1 MKKLQNAKTIY
12 VKGMHCASC
21 ELLIEKT
28 IEDYAGVKEVDASLE
43 KGQVKIVSEKN
54 ELVSIEKLNQEFKD
68 AGYKFSNKQFPKE
81 NHRLFELSDAGLEI
95 NKSKLYEYL
104 KIFGIL
110 IFVLILVMLINNSNL
125 GRYAG
130 VDADS
135 SLLAFLVLG
144 IVAGLSSCAALVG
157 GLLLVM
163 TKQWND
169 LYITDKTNKLKFQPH
184 ILFHA
189 GRLIGYFVFGGFL
202 GLLGQVVSIGSGT
215 SFAIVI
221 IAVSVIMFVLALQM
235 IGVRQVQNLQIKT
248 PKVISKFITNESN
261 FSGKFAP
268 FILGALTFLLPC
280 GFTLIA
286 QAAAL
291 ASSGFLKGGLIMLF
305 FAIGTLPILGGISLT
320 GVKFNTKPKFTSM
333 FNKTAGILIVV
344 FAIYTINA
352 QLNVLG
358 LKSLND
364 LDLRSNENIPS
375 EGLGGEIKENPEID
389 VNAQKL
395 VIIADKFSYI
405 PEGSMT
411 IEAGK
416 PTVLAVNNKGVQ
428 GCGRFMAARG
438 LLDDYVELKNGWNY
452 IELTPNKGVYKLTC
466 TMGMVRPVTITVI

>member
-1 MKKLQNAKTIY
+1 MKKSQNAKTIY
-12 VKGMHCASC
+12 VEGMHCASC

-28 IEDYAGVKEVDASLE
+28 LEDYPGVKEVDASLD
-43 KGQVKIVSEKN
+43 KGQVRIVSEKS
-54 ELVSIEKLNQEFKD
+54 ESLDIEKLNKEFKEV
-68 AGYKFSNKQFPKE
+68 GYTFSNKQFPKE
-81 NHRLFELSDAGLEI
+81 NHKLIELSDAGIEI
-95 NKSKLYEYL
+95 NRSKFYEYL

-110 IFVLILVMLINNSNL
+110 IFVLVLVMLINNSNI

-130 VDADS
+130 VDANS
-135 SLLAFLVLG
+135 SLPAFLVLG

-184 ILFHA
+184 LLFHT
-189 GRLIGYFVFGGFL
+189 GRLIGYFVFGGLL

-221 IAVSVIMFVLALQM
+221 IAVSIVMLVLALQM
-235 IGVRQVQNLQIKT
+235 IGVKQVQNLQVKT

-261 FSGKFAP
+261 FSGKYAP

-291 ASSGFLKGGLIMLF
+291 ASSGFLKGGFIMLF
-305 FAIGTLPILGGISLT
+305 FALGTLPILGGISLT
-320 GVKFNTKPKFTSM
+320 GVKFNTKPKLTSM

-344 FAIYTINA
+344 FAIYTINS

-358 LKSLND
+358 LKSLSD
-364 LDLRSNENIPS
+364 LELRSNNTTS
-375 EGLGGEIKENPEID
+375 EKVDQEIQENPD
-389 VNAQKL
+389 VDENAQKL
-395 VIIADKFSYI
+395 VIIADDFSYT
-405 PEGSMT
+405 PQGSMT
-411 IEAGK
+411 IEADK
-416 PTVLAVNNKGVQ
+416 PTILAVNNKGVQ

-438 LLDDYVELKNGWNY
+438 LIDNYVELEDGWNY
-452 IELTPNKGVYKLTC
+452 VELTPKKGVYKLTC
-466 TMGMVRPVTITVI
+466 TMGMVRPVTITAI